1 MFDVDMYCTE
11 GSNVPLKKYL
21 KDVARKYGERDLI
34 LIKTYISLLEDHGMR
49 INEYRPQAI
58 KQIEGDL
65 YELRP
70 GNNRVFFF
78 YYKDKRFVLLHGFRK
93 KGRKTPLHEIET
105 ARKRMEDFIRRYS

>member
-1 MFDVDMYCTE
+1 
-11 GSNVPLKKYL
+11 
-21 KDVARKYGERDLI
+21 
-34 LIKTYISLLEDHGMR
+34 
-49 INEYRPQAI
+49 
-58 KQIEGDL
+58 L